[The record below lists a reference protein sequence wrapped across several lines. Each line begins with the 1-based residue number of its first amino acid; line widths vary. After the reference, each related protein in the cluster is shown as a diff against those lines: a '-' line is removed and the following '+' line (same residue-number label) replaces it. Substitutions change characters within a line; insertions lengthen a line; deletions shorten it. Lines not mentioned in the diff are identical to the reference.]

1 MLNHYTGHHGVMNTS
16 SLSLQKARNLAHSL
30 RTSRHHGRGWSQHTD
45 RDLVRESQELYLIA
59 QASNP
64 RMY

>member
-1 MLNHYTGHHGVMNTS
+1 MNTA
-16 SLSLQKARNLAHSL
+16 SLSLHKARSLAHSL
-30 RTSRHHGRGWSQHTD
+30 RTNRRNGGGWSHHTD

>member
-1 MLNHYTGHHGVMNTS
+1 MHTS

-45 RDLVRESQELYLIA
+45 RDLVRESQEIYLIA
-59 QASNP
+59 QASTP